1 MGISVWSWG
10 RYTTRIAHD
19 HELASNLMPRI
30 GHNTEELCPA
40 SRARIGFYKSQYW
53 SFRIFG
59 GIVAFMGLIGLLA
72 VCT

>member
-1 MGISVWSWG
+1 
-10 RYTTRIAHD
+10 
-19 HELASNLMPRI
+19 MP
-30 GHNTEELCPA
+30 GLE
-40 SRARIGFYKSQYW
+40 ARIGLYKGQYW